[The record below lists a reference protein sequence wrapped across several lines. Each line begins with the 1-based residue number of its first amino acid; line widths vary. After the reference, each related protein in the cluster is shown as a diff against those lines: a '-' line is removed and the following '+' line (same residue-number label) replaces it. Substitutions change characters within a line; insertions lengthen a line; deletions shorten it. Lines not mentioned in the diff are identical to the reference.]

1 MKPTPG
7 TKSSE
12 FKALLLATFLLVAN
26 GTPWVDIPW
35 DVMNL
40 FLPLIVGGY
49 IGSRTAVKVVA
60 HKNPENTNVA

>member
-1 MKPTPG
+1 MDVSPG

-12 FKALLLATFLLVAN
+12 FKALLLATFLLIAN
-26 GTPWVDIPW
+26 GTQWVDIPW

-49 IGSRTAVKVVA
+49 IGSRTVVKSIA
-60 HKNPENTNVA
+60 HKNTETANA